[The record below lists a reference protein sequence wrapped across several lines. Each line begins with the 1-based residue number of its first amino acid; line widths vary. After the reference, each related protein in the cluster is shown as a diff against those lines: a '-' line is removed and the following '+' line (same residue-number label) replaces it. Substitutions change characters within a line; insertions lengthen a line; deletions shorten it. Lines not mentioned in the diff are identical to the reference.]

1 MPHAIQGIH
10 HVTAIASD
18 PQANV
23 NFYTAVLGL
32 RLVKRTVNFDDPGT
46 YHLYYGDTTGQPGTI
61 MTFFPYPRAF
71 QGQRGTRQITATAFA
86 IPPESLA
93 FWMDRLCQYA
103 IEPETPRAR
112 FDETVIT
119 FFDPDG
125 MPIELVAASGTEDG
139 PFWQDGP
146 VPGEHAIRGVYGI
159 TLAMND
165 ARPSADFL
173 QDVLNVPS
181 SATEGERLRY
191 STKGAGPGQHIDI
204 VELPNVK
211 PGQVAAGSVH
221 HAAFRVPD
229 DAAQDAW
236 RARIDAAGRSVTAP
250 TNRLCFRSIYFR
262 EPGGALF
269 EIATD
274 TPGLTHDEEAANLG
288 SRLMLPRWLEDRRA
302 QLERRLPDLTL
313 PT

>member
-18 PQANV
+18 PQTNV
-23 NFYTAVLGL
+23 DFYTGVLGL

-46 YHLYYGDTTGQPGTI
+46 YHLYYGDETGQPGTI
-61 MTFFPYPRAF
+61 ITFFPYPRAF

-86 IPPESLA
+86 IPPESVG
-93 FWMDRLCQYA
+93 FWVDRLREHA
-103 IEPETPRAR
+103 VEPEAPRMR

-125 MPIELVAASGTEDG
+125 MLIELVAAQGTDSG

-146 VPGEHAIRGVYGI
+146 VPDTHAIRGFYGV

-173 QDVLNVPS
+173 RDVLGFAPA
-181 SATEGERLRY
+181 ATAGERQRFANGG
-191 STKGAGPGQHIDI
+191 TGPGQHIDI

-211 PGQVAAGSVH
+211 PGHVAAGSVH
-221 HAAFRVPD
+221 HVAFRVPD
-229 DAAQDAW
+229 DAAQAAW
-236 RARIDAAGRSVTAP
+236 REHVRAAVRSVTAP
-250 TNRLCFRSIYFR
+250 TNRLYFRSIYFR
-262 EPGGALF
+262 EPGGVLF

-274 TPGLTHDEEAANLG
+274 TPGFTHDEDVVTLG
-288 SRLMLPRWLEDRRA
+288 SRLMLPPWLEERRA
-302 QLERRLPDLTL
+302 QLEQHLPELS
-313 PT
+313 PPA